1 MTTTST
7 RQQVYTNGFEARAA
21 ENYERWF
28 VPVIPRPLATDLLH
42 EAALQRGNRVL
53 DVACGTG
60 IVARLAAERVSPGG
74 SVAGVDI
81 NPGMLALAR
90 TLAASSPAPI
100 TWYETSAEAMPLPD
114 GSFDVVLCQLG
125 LQFVPD
131 KRAALG
137 EMRRV
142 VSPGGRV
149 YVTVPAPSAFFDVME
164 GAFAHHGIAPA
175 AGFTRLVFGL
185 NDPRE
190 LERLFREA
198 GFDDVEVRV
207 DTKRPRLPGPREF
220 LWQYVDSTPMSPA
233 FGALEPERR
242 AALEQEIVER
252 WQPWTANGGMIYPQP
267 VLVGIARS

>member
-1 MTTTST
+1 MTTTSA
-7 RQQVYTNGFEARAA
+7 RQQVYTDGFEARAA

-42 EAALQRGNRVL
+42 EAGLRRGNCVL

-60 IVARLAAERVSPGG
+60 IVARLAAEHVSPGG
-74 SVAGVDI
+74 SVAGVDV

-90 TLAASSPAPI
+90 NLASSSPAPI

-114 GSFDVVLCQLG
+114 GAFDVVFCQLG
-125 LQFVPD
+125 LQFVAD

-142 VSPGGRV
+142 AAPGGRV
-149 YVTVPAPSAFFDVME
+149 YVSVPAPAALFDEME
-164 GAFAHHGIAPA
+164 RAFAHHGIAPA

-190 LERLFREA
+190 LERLFRDA

-207 DTKRPRLPGPREF
+207 DTKHPRLPGPREF
-220 LWQYVDSTPMSPA
+220 LWQYVDSTPMAPA
-233 FGALEPERR
+233 FGGLEPERR
-242 AALEQEIVER
+242 TALEQDIVDR
-252 WQPWTANGGMIYPQP
+252 WQPWTNNGGMTYAQP
-267 VLVGIARS
+267 ILVGIARR